1 MPRSRRVVAP
11 ALISAAGLVLIGAS
25 TGVTVGPADA
35 AGGPTG
41 KSITLKS
48 GVALS
53 GYDAATT
60 RDGTTYVGWI
70 GDDPNNPSLRQLHLC
85 VLKLSSKSCV
95 GGVQTASA
103 LGASSAQNIK
113 VVVTG
118 GQVELVWIA
127 QVAPSSGEF
136 SAVFGT
142 NVVSHGTLG
151 TSVSVPGAPTLGSLT
166 SAIAHK
172 GGGVSV
178 AALGGSGTFDQ
189 RAYYYRT
196 VSATPT
202 TFKRPYFVG
211 NAQLA
216 DNGKQT
222 VLTTSQ
228 YGSLSGKVA
237 VASKPSNGTKWTG
250 FKNAANSY
258 TAGGIERL
266 LTAHGHIRMIGV
278 SAKAIY
284 TPDSWTWNGKS
295 LGKPKPTGDHNDI
308 FSLDTATDA
317 SGRLVSVATESGG
330 LGVSN
335 LGTGSHGSR
344 FLFKVKQTL
353 AGGPA
358 QISTSAS
365 GRGFIIWGIE
375 KTGVTGQILQAQAIK
390 LPALTKTVHARGHA
404 GKVSLTGP
412 TTCLPMTTVHVGVKG
427 KAAQG
432 WKVDSRRLR
441 LGSKTQGGTL
451 NGAKLKP
458 SHSYTLKGTVV
469 FGKGGAH
476 SHVTA
481 RLKFK
486 TCGRP

>member
-11 ALISAAGLVLIGAS
+11 ALVSVVGLVLAGVA
-25 TGVTVGPADA
+25 TGLTTGTAVA

-41 KSITLKS
+41 KTITLKS
-48 GVALS
+48 GVTLD

-60 RDGTTYVGWI
+60 KDGTTYVGWI
-70 GDDPNNPSLRQLHLC
+70 GDDTSNPSLRQLHLC

-103 LGASSAQNIK
+103 LGDSSAQNLK

-127 QVAPSSGEF
+127 QVGPSSGEF
-136 SAVFGT
+136 SGVFGT
-142 NVVSHGTLG
+142 NIVSGGTLG
-151 TSVSVPGAPTLGSLT
+151 TSVSVAGAPTLGSLT
-166 SAIAHK
+166 SAIAHQ
-172 GGGVSV
+172 GGGVSLATV
-178 AALGGSGTFDQ
+178 GESGAFDQ
-189 RAYYYRT
+189 RVYYYPT

-228 YGSLSGKVA
+228 YGSISGKVA
-237 VASKPSNGTKWTG
+237 VASKSSTGTSWTG
-250 FKNAANSY
+250 FKNVADSY
-258 TAGGIERL
+258 TEGGIERL
-266 LTAHGHIRMIGV
+266 VTAHRHIRMVGV
-278 SAKAIY
+278 NAKAIY
-284 TPDSWTWNGKS
+284 TPDSWTWKGTS
-295 LGKPKPTGDHNDI
+295 FGKPRSTGDHHDI
-308 FSLDTATDA
+308 FSLDTATDG
-317 SGRLVSVATESGG
+317 SGRLVTVATESGG
-330 LGVSN
+330 LEVSN
-335 LGTGSHGSR
+335 LGTGAHGSR

-358 QISTSAS
+358 QISTSTS
-365 GRGFIIWGIE
+365 GRGFLIWGIE

-390 LPALTKTVHARGHA
+390 LPAITRTVQRSGRA
-404 GKVSLTGP
+404 GKVRLTGP
-412 TTCLPMTTVHVGVKG
+412 TTCLPATTVHVGVTG
-427 KAAQG
+427 KAAKG

-441 LGSKTQGGTL
+441 LGSKKQGGTL
-451 NGAKLKP
+451 NGAKLKAA
-458 SHSYTLKGTVV
+458 HTYTLKGTVV
-469 FGKGGAH
+469 FRKGGAH
-476 SHVTA
+476 ATETA
-481 RLKFK
+481 TLKFK